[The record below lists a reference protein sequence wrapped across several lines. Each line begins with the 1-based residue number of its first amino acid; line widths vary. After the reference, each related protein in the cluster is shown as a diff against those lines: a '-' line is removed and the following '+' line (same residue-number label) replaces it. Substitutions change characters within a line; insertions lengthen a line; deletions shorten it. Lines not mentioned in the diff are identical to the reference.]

1 MFCSDEFMQDTYRT
15 LAQDREFMTLL
26 RSGWQIDLPVRML
39 SLYRMLV
46 MYRQPLISTDFGYHR
61 PSSEEVIAGIRAYFD
76 SSHLSGDAVSSTVD
90 KGTNSQQIRAEVLGL
105 FRTIPTRSTYE
116 PEDYDIQGLLLKSIR
131 GYLSV
136 LPQPGFLDPYVVQHV
151 QGDNL
156 TVPSEL
162 SAALSRVSTVDDL
175 KLLLADFHHYSA
187 KLGRF
192 LSAWIDLHICLEN
205 PDAETACECPF
216 CYYFVKYCLDQGW
229 GVPKLAL
236 ALYDRMNM
244 QLSRE
249 FIRCANLTCELNKL
263 DQSTGH
269 VKFKKCSRCQAVIYC
284 SRECQVAHYPEHKRL
299 CREHLKG

>member
-249 FIRCANLTCELNKL
+249 FIRCANPTCELNKL